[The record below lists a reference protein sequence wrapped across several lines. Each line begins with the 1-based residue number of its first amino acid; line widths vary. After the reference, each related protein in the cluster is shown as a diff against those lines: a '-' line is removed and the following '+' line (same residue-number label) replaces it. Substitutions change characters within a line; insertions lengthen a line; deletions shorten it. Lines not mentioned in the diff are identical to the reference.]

1 MEGMVFGWKCI
12 KFTKKNQYSNCRF
25 VLDNVGY
32 LSCLMEHFAYHDCFY
47 RNMYHYEVGAGEN
60 QE

>member
-1 MEGMVFGWKCI
+1 MVFGWKCI